1 MAFALDVVQFIS
13 RVSGQECDTQ
23 SDGMITWAG
32 LSIDYG
38 NGPQPG
44 DWLYLH
50 HKPSKDAGY
59 GPVVSYIDL
68 HEDYIDF
75 KTNPYNMTHD
85 LVYLIQGYCAYHDI
99 PLLRSGMPIRLNDNP
114 YKDSEAA

>member
-38 NGPQPG
+38 DGPQPG
-44 DWLYLH
+44 YWLYLH
-50 HKPSKDAGY
+50 HTPSKDAGY
-59 GPVVSYIDL
+59 GPVVSHIDL

-75 KTNPYNMTHD
+75 KTNPYNMTLD
-85 LVYLIQGYCAYHDI
+85 LVYLIQGYCVYHDI
-99 PLLRSGMPIRLNDNP
+99 PFRLNDNP
-114 YKDSEAA
+114 YKDSEDA